1 MCQQPPEIGTG
12 KRSPVAPGTLS
23 LFSWS
28 HPTQAG
34 RPLAPPGVPPA
45 QASLQRKAAAQAMEG
60 ARGPGAQ
67 GLRACRLSLWLSL
80 LAFICCLQQC
90 PLGWKGLSPKEQAQP
105 PSKGRS
111 GLLRVG
117 SGGLGASPSHH
128 PARGVSQPVEKEVPW
143 NPSISVSSG
152 K

>member
-1 MCQQPPEIGTG
+1 MCQQPPEMGTG

-90 PLGWKGLSPKEQAQP
+90 PLGWKGPRRGARPLPSLPKSR
-105 PSKGRS
+105 PSLPRKGALAYS
-111 GLLRVG
+111 GWDPEAWALRLP
-117 SGGLGASPSHH
+117 SILPGAS
-128 PARGVSQPVEKEVPW
+128 V
-143 NPSISVSSG
+143 NL
-152 K
+152 